1 MNPISERRNK
11 GVASVIGSVLMLFL
25 VITLASLLFL
35 SLYSYEE
42 KAQESIILE
51 EQRVQEKIV
60 LLSLSTINISET
72 EYLNALFINNTGTIT
87 TRIRAVYI
95 DNILICDPTDPLLNP
110 NGTYIN
116 AKDSLWVNIPNIE
129 YSPFSKIEA
138 ATERGLKSVEYEW
151 KLKSGSEAE
160 PPGET
165 MRFHFG
171 PLLLDFE
178 KFYYTEN
185 EGSYDPY
192 SWKPG
197 WSVEKGTTVVWNV
210 TVTNIDDRDLTI
222 NKYSGFTLVS
232 NDGGVQL
239 PWFIEPPNG
248 QDTVYIP
255 SNGTVHLIYIWD
267 RPRMTQGVKNQ
278 SVYNQN
284 DRSKVFLTF
293 FGIFHE
299 HDGSTKAYGQ
309 TIPFE
314 AVLIRDPLIVI
325 SATPTVLAAGSTM
338 TSTISVTVRDAM
350 GILAANTAVNFETTL
365 GTLNPSTATTNSY
378 GVATVT
384 LNPGSLTGTATI
396 TATSKWTSKSISI
409 EIVSG
414 DLSISAVPSTVAA
427 GSLMESTITA
437 RVTLNGSPLEGETV
451 TFSAAPILGVLSD
464 TSVTTDSQGY
474 ATITFTPGAVAG
486 ITTVTAEWG
495 TLPPQSTQITI
506 SSGDLTLDADPST
519 VAAGSTMTS
528 EIRAYVTLNGNPLL
542 GETVTF
548 SADPILGVL
557 SATTVD
563 TDNQGYATITFTPGI
578 VVGETTITAEWGT
591 LTPQTIPITISSGE
605 LVISTNPD
613 TVVAGSMDIS
623 LILAT
628 VTLNGTPIS
637 GETVTFTIDTIPP
650 LGILSSATATTN
662 AQGEASVTF
671 TPGLVTGTETINAE
685 WGIQIQTT
693 TVIIE

>member
-1 MNPISERRNK
+1 MNMVNERRNK

-42 KAQESIILE
+42 NAQESIILE
-51 EQRVQEKIV
+51 EQRAQEKIV

-72 EYLNALFINNTGTIT
+72 EYLYALFINNTGTIT

-95 DNILICDPTDPLLNP
+95 DNILICDPTDPSLNP

-116 AKDSLWVNIPNIE
+116 AKDSLWVNIPNNLE
-129 YSPFSKIEA
+129 YSPFSKIEV
-138 ATERGLKSVEYEW
+138 ATERGVKSVEYEW
-151 KLKSGSEAE
+151 KLRSGSEAE

-185 EGSYDPY
+185 EGSYDPN

-325 SATPTVLAAGSTM
+325 SAIPTILAAGSTM
-338 TSTISVTVRDAM
+338 TSTISVTVRDVM
-350 GILAANTAVNFETTL
+350 GIIAVNTPVVFETDL
-365 GTLNPSTATTNSY
+365 GELNPSTTETDSN
-378 GVATVT
+378 GVGTVS
-384 LNPGSLTGTATI
+384 LSPGSITGTAVV
-396 TATSKWTSKSISI
+396 TATTEGVSKSISI
-409 EIVSG
+409 DIISG
-414 DLSISAVPSTVAA
+414 ELSLDANPSPVAA
-427 GSLMESTITA
+427 GLMDSEITA
-437 RVTLNGSPLEGETV
+437 TVSLNGSPL
-451 TFSAAPILGVLSD
+451 
-464 TSVTTDSQGY
+464 
-474 ATITFTPGAVAG
+474 
-486 ITTVTAEWG
+486 
-495 TLPPQSTQITI
+495 
-506 SSGDLTLDADPST
+506 
-519 VAAGSTMTS
+519 
-528 EIRAYVTLNGNPLL
+528 
-542 GETVTF
+542 
-548 SADPILGVL
+548 
-557 SATTVD
+557 
-563 TDNQGYATITFTPGI
+563 
-578 VVGETTITAEWGT
+578 
-591 LTPQTIPITISSGE
+591 SGE
-605 LVISTNPD
+605 S
-613 TVVAGSMDIS
+613 
-623 LILAT
+623 
-628 VTLNGTPIS
+628 
-637 GETVTFTIDTIPP
+637 VTFTTDASPTQ
-650 LGILSSATATTN
+650 GTLSSGTAQTN
-662 AQGEASVTF
+662 GDGEASVTF
-671 TPGLVTGTETINAE
+671 TTGTETGSVTITAE
-685 WGIQIQTT
+685 WGIITQTI
-693 TVIIE
+693 TVDIE